1 MARVRSPGKNQSEE
15 ALMAKHFSFRLY
27 LVDINCLAY
36 LLFSEILVVFF
47 HQKGS
52 PWLSQAL
59 IHSAWMAA
67 ILIFIYLES
76 KYPENKWLNFL
87 RIFYPIAVLL
97 FAWINLNSLFPL
109 TGIKFHATSFI
120 IRLDRLIFGV
130 HPTIWFQQFY
140 RPWLDEL
147 MSFFYCVYYLFIP
160 LVSLTLYCRGKKE
173 AARAS
178 FSLATLAYF
187 SNFVLFFL
195 IPVLAPDKVATLQ
208 EMKRADYSGYFF
220 SWLNRSIQAKAG
232 VTGAAFPSSHIAGAL
247 IWVLM
252 ALKYQRKLGYVL
264 LPCLAGVC
272 LSTVYL
278 GYHHAVDPIFGLLWG
293 ALCYWLGW
301 KILRARGEAPN
312 F

>member
-1 MARVRSPGKNQSEE
+1 
-15 ALMAKHFSFRLY
+15 MAKHFSFRLY

-52 PWLSQAL
+52 RWLSQAL

-97 FAWINLNSLFPL
+97 FAWIELKSLFPL

-120 IRLDRLIFGV
+120 IKLDRLIFGV
-130 HPTIWFQQFY
+130 HPTVWFQQFY

-160 LVSLTLYCRGKKE
+160 LVSLTLYFRGKKE

-252 ALKYQRKLGYVL
+252 ALKYERKLGYVL
-264 LPCLAGVC
+264 LPCLVGVC

-278 GYHHAVDPIFGLLWG
+278 GYHHAVDPICGLLWG